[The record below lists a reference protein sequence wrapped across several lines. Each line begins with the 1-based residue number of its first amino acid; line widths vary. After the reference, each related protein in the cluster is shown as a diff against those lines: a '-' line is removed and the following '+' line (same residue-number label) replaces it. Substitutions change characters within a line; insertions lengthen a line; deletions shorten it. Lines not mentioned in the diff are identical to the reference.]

1 MRPHERSR
9 GVKRE
14 VTAIDTTTHG
24 KTILVTDDEP
34 HIIEP
39 VKAHLERLGYQVLVA
54 MNGREALNI
63 MRDGKVDLV
72 ILDLMLPDI
81 PGEEVCRLVRES
93 SRLPI
98 IMLTAKV
105 AEASQLEGL
114 KLGADDYI
122 LKPFSL
128 KLLTARIETVMRR
141 LPDSEPQ
148 DLFGDRHLT
157 VTERRIVNALARR
170 PGRIFTRDELI
181 EVAFN
186 DTFDG
191 YDRVIDTHIKN
202 LRRKLGA
209 DQIKTVHGLGYQWG
223 GKRR

>member
-1 MRPHERSR
+1 M
-9 GVKRE
+9 KRE